1 MIQFWQQILPIWN
14 AQNRQNPVAGHTC
27 LNSNMQSAKFWL
39 SLLTEYKKAYIMEK
53 ITYIWQNSWK
63 AATQSYRAC
72 KMAAS
77 CINTVTEYV
86 IVVWLWCIS
95 VFLLEFI
102 ETRSAKMEFPC
113 SETGHGGFIIACILS
128 IFRLE
133 SVKRGDKG
141 SSDKR
146 MAAGRQKVYS
156 GILTDTVSYNICLYI
171 ICILRNLFCIKKN
184 W

>member
-1 MIQFWQQILPIWN
+1 
-14 AQNRQNPVAGHTC
+14 
-27 LNSNMQSAKFWL
+27 
-39 SLLTEYKKAYIMEK
+39 
-53 ITYIWQNSWK
+53 
-63 AATQSYRAC
+63 
-72 KMAAS
+72 MAM
-77 CINTVTEYV
+77 VY
-86 IVVWLWCIS
+86 LF
-95 VFLLEFI
+95 FLLEFI

-113 SETGHGGFIIACILS
+113 SETGHGGFIIACILC

-156 GILTDTVSYNICLYI
+156 GIITDTVSYNICLYI

-184 W
+184 

>member
-1 MIQFWQQILPIWN
+1 
-14 AQNRQNPVAGHTC
+14 
-27 LNSNMQSAKFWL
+27 
-39 SLLTEYKKAYIMEK
+39 
-53 ITYIWQNSWK
+53 
-63 AATQSYRAC
+63 
-72 KMAAS
+72 MAAS

-146 MAAGRQKVYS
+146 PARTVALSSDSNRGRAPQVRKFFQ
-156 GILTDTVSYNICLYI
+156 IDRTDSW
-171 ICILRNLFCIKKN
+171 LFVP
-184 W
+184 

>member
-1 MIQFWQQILPIWN
+1 
-14 AQNRQNPVAGHTC
+14 
-27 LNSNMQSAKFWL
+27 
-39 SLLTEYKKAYIMEK
+39 
-53 ITYIWQNSWK
+53 
-63 AATQSYRAC
+63 
-72 KMAAS
+72 MAAS

-102 ETRSAKMEFPC
+102 ETRSAKMEFLC

-156 GILTDTVSYNICLYI
+156 GILTDTVSYNICLFI

-184 W
+184 